1 MEDKEQVEKTVN
13 RGGRTAPRRKR
24 YTYEEKLRAVKL
36 HLEEGFNA
44 VLVCQETGVS
54 PSSLGGWLARYRKD
68 GEMGLRRGWGGPP
81 GAGEGEDRGD
91 EARKPLLWGE
101 ADRRRPASVVFP
113 RGEPGDGQ
121 EDAPRGGPH
130 ERAGE
135 GPPQPGAPALL

>member
-1 MEDKEQVEKTVN
+1 MDEKKSVEKALK
-13 RGGRTAPRRKR
+13 RGSPTGTRRKR
-24 YTYEEKLRAVKL
+24 YTFEEKLRAVKL
-36 HLEEGFNA
+36 HLEEGFKA
-44 VLVCQETGVS
+44 ELVSVETGVS
-54 PSSLGGWLARYRKD
+54 TSSLGAWLARYRKE
-68 GEMGLRRGWGGPP
+68 GEIGLRP
-81 GAGEGEDRGD
+81 GTGEGEDRGD

>member
-1 MEDKEQVEKTVN
+1 MEDKEQVEKTVK
-13 RGGRTAPRRKR
+13 RGGRTGPRRKR

-36 HLEEGFNA
+36 HVEEGFNA
-44 VLVCQETGVS
+44 ALVCQETGVS
-54 PSSLGGWLARYRKD
+54 PSSLGAWLARYRKE
-68 GEMGLRRGWGGPP
+68 GEIGLRP
-81 GAGEGEDRGD
+81 GTGEREDRGD

>member
-13 RGGRTAPRRKR
+13 RGGRTGPRRKR

-68 GEMGLRRGWGGPP
+68 GEMGLRREWWARAGG
-81 GAGEGEDRGD
+81 GGGG
-91 EARKPLLWGE
+91 GGG
-101 ADRRRPASVVFP
+101 RR
-113 RGEPGDGQ
+113 
-121 EDAPRGGPH
+121 PRGGAPH
-130 ERAGE
+130 ARGR
-135 GPPQPGAPALL
+135 